1 MALPAVGQ
9 AGLIADELAR
19 VVEAYRPS
27 SVAVLGCAGGNGLE
41 SLIGSSV
48 RRVVAVD
55 FNPNYVATTEARF
68 RGRIEELQAI
78 VANVEHDL
86 QAFEPVGLVYA
97 ALLLEYV
104 DLGLALRFM
113 RRHCLSE
120 ATLAVLLQLP
130 SGEIA
135 HVTPSPYVSLRT
147 LEPILRLVSPTE
159 LRRQAAQAG
168 FQPVG
173 SRLVTSSGGKSFSLE
188 EFRVSGDARA

>member
-104 DLGLALRFM
+104 NLGLALRFM
-113 RRHCLSE
+113 
-120 ATLAVLLQLP
+120 LLIAGEGRFMRIFCPLEYSLCPACSSPHNHSPP
-130 SGEIA
+130 S
-135 HVTPSPYVSLRT
+135 
-147 LEPILRLVSPTE
+147 
-159 LRRQAAQAG
+159 
-168 FQPVG
+168 
-173 SRLVTSSGGKSFSLE
+173 
-188 EFRVSGDARA
+188 